1 LSKSTF
7 TILATSALSAAF
19 ALSLFAL
26 PAVAQTS
33 PGTKAPKVEE
43 KAPENLSRSIHH
55 QLLVLP
61 FYSVFD
67 NITFSLDGRK
77 VTLRGQVIRQTLR
90 GHAENSVKS
99 IEGVE
104 VVVNTIE
111 VLPASASDDELR
123 RNIYRA
129 IFEDA
134 SLARYAI
141 PAVPP
146 IHIIVKNGTVAL
158 EGTAD
163 TDADKVLAGRRAG
176 TVVEVPLVRNNLIV
190 RKSSSQEN

>member
-7 TILATSALSAAF
+7 TILATSALSAAL

-26 PAVAQTS
+26 SAVAQTS

>member
-1 LSKSTF
+1 MSKSTF